1 MSNDSPKKS
10 SNSIN
15 TINSLFA
22 KSFYANY
29 VDLVSSSAE
38 EEEEEVKF
46 THPSLKSNPKSEETT
61 CMDEERDNSQSNE
74 SGQDRDVSDSSSS
87 NDDNDES
94 ALSWPSL
101 SQDTFSSSSSSLDSE
116 SGISSLES
124 DDPYYDDYVTIKRCK
139 LIFLLV

>member
-1 MSNDSPKKS
+1 MSNDSPKKP

-15 TINSLFA
+15 ATNSLFA
-22 KSFYANY
+22 KSFYNNY

-38 EEEEEVKF
+38 EEGEEVKF
-46 THPSLKSNPKSEETT
+46 THPSLKSNPKSEEST
-61 CMDEERDNSQSNE
+61 CMDEERDNSHSNGSNE
-74 SGQDRDVSDSSSS
+74 DHDASDSSSS

-101 SQDTFSSSSSSLDSE
+101 SQDTFSSSSSPPDSE
-116 SGISSLES
+116 SGISPLES
-124 DDPYYDDYVTIKRCK
+124 DDPYYDDYVTVKRCK